1 MYHFLLLFQKN
12 ECIFID
18 MKPITEYQ
26 DYRRY
31 MQDFY
36 DERKRVSTFSWR
48 EFAKAAGFT
57 SPTYLKLVC
66 EGKSRL
72 SAAGAESVGGALHL
86 AGFELDYFKAMVA
99 YCHAESDLEKKK
111 AFELMLELAKNSKV
125 KILDGEAFKY
135 YESWIHPVVRELAPV
150 MPGATPGEIARRC
163 CQGVSAGD
171 IRESLDFMVKAGLLK
186 KKGEGYEQ
194 ADAHLKGSSEVMPV
208 ALRSMH
214 REMAR
219 FAEEAIEKFPPSE
232 RNFTG
237 LTMGLSAEDYE
248 QVLQELELCRKKI
261 TQIALK
267 SRAVERVY
275 RLNLQ
280 LFPLTWGEDK

>member
-1 MYHFLLLFQKN
+1 MN
-12 ECIFID
+12 

-36 DERKRVSTFSWR
+36 DERKRVSSFSWR
-48 EFAKAAGFT
+48 EFAKAAGFA

-72 SAAGAESVGGALHL
+72 SAAGAESVGIALRL
-86 AGFELDYFKAMVA
+86 AGFELDYFKAMVV

-125 KILDGEAFKY
+125 KVLDGEAFKY
-135 YESWIHPVVRELAPV
+135 YESWVHPVVRELAPA
-150 MPGATPGEIARRC
+150 MPGATPGEIAKRC
-163 CQGVSAGD
+163 CHGVSAGD
-171 IRESLDFMVKAGLLK
+171 IRDSLDFMVKAGLLK
-186 KKGEGYEQ
+186 RKGEAYEQ
-194 ADAHLKGSSEVMPV
+194 SDAHLKGASEVMPV

-214 REMAR
+214 CEMAD
-219 FAEEAIEKFPPSE
+219 FAKEAIEQFPPSE

-237 LTMGLSAEDYE
+237 LTMGLSAEDYQ
-248 QVLQELELCRKKI
+248 QVLQELELCRKRI
-261 TQIALK
+261 AQIALK
-267 SRAVERVY
+267 SRGTERVY

-280 LFPLTWGEDK
+280 LFPLTWGGSKNEED

>member
-1 MYHFLLLFQKN
+1 MYHFAIDFWKKKVY
-12 ECIFID
+12 FID
-18 MKPITEYQ
+18 MKPISEYQ

-36 DERKRVSTFSWR
+36 DEKKRLSSFSWR
-48 EFAKAAGFT
+48 EFAKAAGFS

-72 SAAGAESVGGALHL
+72 SAAGAENVGAALHL
-86 AGFELDYFKAMVA
+86 AGFDLEYFKAMVK
-99 YCHAESDLEKKK
+99 YCHAVSDLEKKK
-111 AFELMLELAKNSKV
+111 AFEQMLELAKNSKV
-125 KILDGEAFKY
+125 KVVDGEAFKY
-135 YESWIHPVVRELAPV
+135 YESWVHPVVRELAPV
-150 MPGATPGEIARRC
+150 MPGATPGEIAKRC
-163 CQGVSAGD
+163 CHGVSAGD
-171 IRESLDFMVKAGLLK
+171 IRESLDFMVKTGLLK
-186 KKGEGYEQ
+186 KKGDAYEQ
-194 ADAHLKGSSEVMPV
+194 SDNHLKGTSSVMPV

-214 REMAR
+214 REMAQ

-237 LTMGLSAEDYE
+237 LTMGVSAEDYE
-248 QVLQELELCRKKI
+248 QILQELELCRKKI
-261 TQIALK
+261 AQIALK
-267 SRAVERVY
+267 SRGTERVY